1 MEMALARWDPF
12 REMIS
17 LREAMDR
24 LFEESF
30 VRPPLAPLRT
40 AGTLAVD
47 VRETDDAFIINAS
60 VPGLKPEDLNIN
72 VVGDTVTISGEI
84 KEETKEEEANY
95 IYRERRFGSF
105 TRTVTLPTSLN
116 PDKAE
121 AVIEN
126 GVLTLTIP
134 KAEAAKPKA
143 IKVKTK

>member
-1 MEMALARWDPF
+1 MALARWDPF

-30 VRPPLAPLRT
+30 VRPPLTPLRT
-40 AGTLAVD
+40 GGTLAVD

>member
-1 MEMALARWDPF
+1 MALARWDPF

-30 VRPPLAPLRT
+30 VWPPLAPLRT
-40 AGTLAVD
+40 RGTLAVD

-84 KEETKEEEANY
+84 KEETKEEEASY

-105 TRTVTLPTSLN
+105 TRTVTLPTTLD

>member
-1 MEMALARWDPF
+1 MALARWDPF

>member
-1 MEMALARWDPF
+1 MALTQWDPF
-12 REMIS
+12 REMIT

-30 VRPPLAPLRT
+30 VRPTRAPLRT
-40 AGTLAVD
+40 RGTLAVD

-60 VPGLKPEDLNIN
+60 VPGLKPEDLNIS

-84 KEETKEEEANY
+84 KGENASY
-95 IYRERRFGSF
+95 IYRERRFGPFS
-105 TRTVTLPTSLN
+105 RTLTLPAALD

-121 AVIEN
+121 ATIEN
-126 GVLTLTIP
+126 GILTLSLP
-134 KAEAAKPKA
+134 KAEAARPKA

>member
-1 MEMALARWDPF
+1 LC
-12 REMIS
+12 
-17 LREAMDR
+17 
-24 LFEESF
+24 
-30 VRPPLAPLRT
+30 
-40 AGTLAVD
+40 

>member
-1 MEMALARWDPF
+1 MALARWDPF

-40 AGTLAVD
+40 GGTLAVD